1 MSNVVRLQFRPTII
15 VFVGETRRRICAYVV
30 ALCELLPSELH
41 GGVGLIEVD
50 DEMRQARSILLP
62 QAEAVVLEEGE
73 PHEALRTAL
82 RMVQSDR
89 KVRSI
94 QGAGYAVPD
103 PHVQIYLVGHTSAQA
118 FPHLLSVIRDELAD
132 TSPIPVVS
140 SLQASNV
147 GGSIDDEK
155 KTRLAAH
162 ISYLLTDMPP
172 NPIGVARS
180 TWHADLVPQEGEMSA
195 ANFCFLYEE
204 IGHRDTFHS
213 QADIEY
219 AAA

>member
-1 MSNVVRLQFRPTII
+1 
-15 VFVGETRRRICAYVV
+15 
-30 ALCELLPSELH
+30 CELLPSELH

-50 DEMRQARSILLP
+50 DGVRQARSILLP
-62 QAEAVVLEEGE
+62 LAEAVGLEEGE

-103 PHVQIYLVGHTSAQA
+103 AHVQIYVAWHGRARA
-118 FPHLLSVIRDELAD
+118 IPHGMRVISDELAD
-132 TSPIPVVS
+132 TSPIPVVAS
-140 SLQASNV
+140 PQASKGEGLVRNERK
-147 GGSIDDEK
+147 D
-155 KTRLAAH
+155 TRLAAP

-172 NPIGVARS
+172 NPTGVAR
-180 TWHADLVPQEGEMSA
+180 WHEHLVPQEGEMSD

-204 IGHRDTFHS
+204 LGHRDTFHS
-213 QADIEY
+213 QA
-219 AAA
+219 